1 MKLEKRE
8 ITLNEQDSVFE
19 MICLEKLLTESYLES
34 LFFVERK
41 EVGKFLTEAINE
53 GVQTL
58 FSLQDLMKEKE

>member
-1 MKLEKRE
+1 MKLENRE

-19 MICLEKLLTESYLES
+19 MICLEKLLAESYLES

-58 FSLQDLMKEKE
+58 FSLQNLVKEKE